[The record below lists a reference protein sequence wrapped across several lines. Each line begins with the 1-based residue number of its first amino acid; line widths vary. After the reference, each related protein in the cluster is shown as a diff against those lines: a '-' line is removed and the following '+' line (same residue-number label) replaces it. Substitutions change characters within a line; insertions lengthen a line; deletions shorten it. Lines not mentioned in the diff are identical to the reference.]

1 MHVRSCFE
9 LLAIRPS
16 SKLTKE
22 IDETQLDPAA
32 ICGTSDGG
40 GSALVYSAA
49 ALPKIQK
56 VRLGSTFTG
65 RLLFNLWWAVCGIWL
80 DRNVGA

>member
-1 MHVRSCFE
+1 MY
-9 LLAIRPS
+9 
-16 SKLTKE
+16 
-22 IDETQLDPAA
+22 PAA

-49 ALPKIQK
+49 ALPKILK
-56 VRLGSTFTG
+56 VRLGSTLAG